1 MYGGLGADGLRTTF
15 DPTHRHRAR
24 CGQRRDDAGLR
35 PPERVP
41 ESLGDGHCDPW
52 GATVW
57 TYTCSAQ
64 NISSP
69 LVAADAVV
77 VLCPDATMAI
87 LDPATG
93 QVRNVLTVPGQR
105 VPLGVGSL
113 TAAGPAL
120 AQGMLLVAAGGSL
133 TKFGP

>member
-1 MYGGLGADGLRTTF
+1 
-15 DPTHRHRAR
+15 
-24 CGQRRDDAGLR
+24 
-35 PPERVP
+35 
-41 ESLGDGHCDPW
+41 
-52 GATVW
+52 
-57 TYTCSAQ
+57 
-64 NISSP
+64 
-69 LVAADAVV
+69 
-77 VLCPDATMAI
+77 MAI